1 MCIYVQ
7 YIWMRNRRECS
18 LNVFLG
24 DHEFFFQ
31 NSFNAVIDFTAHK
44 LKKKT
49 HMFPD
54 LFLLVCIVM
63 NVEVWSGNQICFEN
77 KGSNYCSNF

>member
-44 LKKKT
+44 LKKK
-49 HMFPD
+49 PI
-54 LFLLVCIVM
+54 C
-63 NVEVWSGNQICFEN
+63 SQICF
-77 KGSNYCSNF
+77 Y